1 MSFQSL
7 FNSTITISRLATGVG
22 QRRTYAPVLSAK
34 CMIQPT
40 SPSDSQID
48 HESWGST
55 FKCFALNSA
64 QVREGDKAVD
74 QLGSD
79 YRVTGV
85 RSLMFGSTPHLEILL
100 TLENASV
107 TYDQPTT
114 HTGVPIGL
122 LLSLL
127 QP

>member
-1 MSFQSL
+1 MSFQAL

-22 QRRTYAPVLSAK
+22 QRRLYTPYITAK

-55 FKCFALNSA
+55 YKCFALNSA
-64 QVREGDKAVD
+64 QIREGDRAVD
-74 QLGSD
+74 QLGAD

-85 RSLMFGSTPHLEILL
+85 RSLMFGTTPHLEILL
-100 TLENASV
+100 TRENSTINYTV
-107 TYDQPTT
+107 SSSGQP
-114 HTGVPIGL
+114 VGL
-122 LLSLL
+122 LLALL
-127 QP
+127 QT